1 MLVVHPGEDNDF
13 GFGVEP
19 EEQPEAPSNL
29 GSTPMS
35 ERRAHG
41 VALSEFLAVGI
52 AWNCLQDQLRKGVVK
67 FDVGV

>member
-1 MLVVHPGEDNDF
+1 MLVVHPGKDDDP

-29 GSTPMS
+29 GPPPVS

-52 AWNCLQDQLRKGVVK
+52 AWNCLQDQMRKGLVK
-67 FDVGV
+67 FDVGI